1 MKGGNVKK
9 RLWLGACSVIL
20 VGTVAVPLSAP
31 ASSVDAKL
39 QIGFSLHFT
48 GPTSTAGTFVAS
60 GAVRDSGTSTV
71 TNLTLAPQG
80 NQDDARLTGTQT
92 FIGQKGTITTTFDG
106 LAGPL
111 NDPHQAG
118 KGTFKIVEGAGEY
131 AGIKGHGT
139 FVVVVDVSTNQV
151 IGTEDGQAN

>member
-1 MKGGNVKK
+1 VKR
-9 RLWLGACSVIL
+9 RLWLGACAVIL
-20 VGTVAVPLSAP
+20 VAVVAVPLGAS

-60 GAVRDSGTSTV
+60 GAVRDSGTSVV
-71 TNLTLAPQG
+71 TNLTLTPQG

-92 FIGQKGTITTTFDG
+92 FVGQKGTITTTFRG

-118 KGTFKIVEGAGEY
+118 MGTFEIVGGVGEY
-131 AGIKGHGT
+131 AGINGHGT
-139 FVVVVDVSTNQV
+139 FIVVVDVSTNQV

>member
-1 MKGGNVKK
+1 MSRHPRRGRRRPTG
-9 RLWLGACSVIL
+9 R
-20 VGTVAVPLSAP
+20 VGIIGHN
-31 ASSVDAKL
+31 KL

-60 GAVRDSGTSTV
+60 GAVKDSGTSVV
-71 TNLTLAPQG
+71 TDLALIPQG

-92 FIGQKGTITTTFDG
+92 FVGQKGTLTTVFSG

-111 NDPHQAG
+111 SDPHQAG
-118 KGTFKIVEGAGEY
+118 KGTFEIVGGTGAY
-131 AGIKGHGT
+131 AALKGHGT
-139 FVVVVDVSTNQV
+139 FLVVVDASTNQI